1 MGTTAKKRTTST
13 CFSFFPKSLH
23 SRVEQWPPLPFHPGA
38 EGVRQRG
45 GGILADTR
53 GSLTNMEHGA
63 RRRPHIEGSGRRGWG
78 GAALG
83 GAALYVPIMCAQLA
97 AGFVGGPAAWEAGI
111 GRSRWLPCVG
121 GTRALCVRT
130 QQPARTSSRGPARCK
145 LRSLP
150 TATAL
155 DDEATKDAKLDEL
168 MAAFKANQSSAG
180 KRAAGASES
189 LKPNLQAA
197 IMRAL
202 GEADELLLALGQDV
216 TQKEPNLDVIQDVD
230 RKNIGVIDPDV
241 CCTHAPTHPHTHTHT
256 HTHTCT
262 HTHSPSSP

>member
-1 MGTTAKKRTTST
+1 
-13 CFSFFPKSLH
+13 
-23 SRVEQWPPLPFHPGA
+23 
-38 EGVRQRG
+38 
-45 GGILADTR
+45 
-53 GSLTNMEHGA
+53 MEHGA

-111 GRSRWLPCVG
+111 GRSRWLPCAG

-256 HTHTCT
+256 HTHTQHVHART
-262 HTHSPSSP
+262 NTRARARTHRHTHNTHILTGGTCAGTGRRGAQQRSKCSQ